1 MSVVIGVVRAEVNAR
16 CDDGRLVAVDGV
28 ESVESKHFLRN
39 LSGAIARTVAPIAQE
54 SQVSGPR
61 SKLVNLSQ
69 DLHY

>member
-1 MSVVIGVVRAEVNAR
+1 MSVVIGVVRAEVDAGR
-16 CDDGRLVAVDGV
+16 DDGRLVAVDGV
-28 ESVESKHFLRN
+28 ESVESKHLLCN
-39 LSGAIARTVAPIAQE
+39 LSWAIARTVTPVAQK